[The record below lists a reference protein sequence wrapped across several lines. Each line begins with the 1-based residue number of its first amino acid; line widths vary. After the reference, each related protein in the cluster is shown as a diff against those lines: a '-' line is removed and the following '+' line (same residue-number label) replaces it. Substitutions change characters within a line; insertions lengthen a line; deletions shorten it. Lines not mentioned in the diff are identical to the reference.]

1 MAVGWG
7 ILGSGFIA
15 AIFAGGIAGSETG
28 RLVAVGSRDQAAA
41 DAFAQRHGGRG
52 YGSYDAVLADE
63 AVDAV
68 YIALPNHLHLDWTI
82 RCAEA
87 GKHVL
92 CEKPLALNAVQAL
105 QAFEACRAHGV
116 FCMEAFM
123 YRCHPQ
129 TWMLRQLLADGVI
142 GDVRVVQA
150 DFGYA
155 ASTTGIRDVNEWG
168 GGAIVDVGSYCT
180 SMARLVAGA
189 PAVEISGAA
198 HLDPATRV
206 DHWATAVVRYA
217 NEVTAVLSCSSRV
230 PLGAQVRI
238 YADKG
243 SMIVPS
249 PWHPGQ
255 AGASIH
261 ILPER
266 EEPHIIEVPAA
277 RDLYALEVDAVGRSL
292 EAGEAPDM
300 PWSDTL
306 ENMRTLDG
314 WRESVGLHFDGEG
327 NRAPIRAPRLEERRM
342 SCIDVD
348 RVAKPM
354 SRLVLGTM
362 VMRPGQLPL
371 TNELMDGFV
380 AAGGTAIDT
389 ARIYGTE
396 PVVGLWLQLSGM
408 RDRLVIIGKGCG
420 PGRVRP
426 EYLDEELQ
434 QSLEAMRLEHFDL
447 YLLHRD
453 DHNVP
458 VGELIDA
465 LNDHVRAGRIRAF
478 GASNWTTRRLQEANA
493 YAEAN
498 GLLGF
503 VVSSPNL
510 SLATQNEEAWPGT
523 VSVSDRPEELR
534 WYKEEQLPVLS
545 WSSQA
550 RGFFTAR
557 AHPED
562 GSDSE
567 LVRVWYS
574 DANWERK
581 RRAAELGARLGATA
595 NQVALAWVLHQPF
608 PTAALIGPAT
618 AEEAQDSYGALRLE
632 LTAEQVAWLNL
643 ERDQP

>member
-1 MAVGWG
+1 MTVGWG
-7 ILGSGFIA
+7 ILGTGRIA
-15 AIFAGGIAGSETG
+15 ALFAGGIAGSETG
-28 RLVAVGSRDQAAA
+28 RLVAVGSRDQEAA
-41 DAFAQRHGGRG
+41 DAFAERHGGRG
-52 YGSYDAVLADE
+52 HGSYDAVLADE

-105 QAFEACRAHGV
+105 QAFEVCRAHGV
-116 FCMEAFM
+116 FCMEGFM

-129 TWMLRQLLADGVI
+129 TWTLRRLLADGVI

-155 ASTTGIRDVNEWG
+155 ASDIGIRDVNAWG
-168 GGAIVDVGSYCT
+168 GGAIMDVGCYCT

-189 PAVEISGAA
+189 PAVAISGAA
-198 HLDPATRV
+198 HLDPTTRV

-217 NEVTAVLSCSSRV
+217 NDVTAVLSCAGRV
-230 PLGAQVRI
+230 RLGGQVRI

-243 SMIVPS
+243 TMIVPS
-249 PWHPGQ
+249 PWHPGRE
-255 AGASIH
+255 GASIH
-261 ILPER
+261 VHPEQD
-266 EEPHIIEVPAA
+266 EPQIVEVPAA
-277 RDLYALEVDAVGRSL
+277 RGLYALEADAVGRSL
-292 EAGEAPDM
+292 QDGEAPEM
-300 PWSDTL
+300 PWSETL

-314 WRESVGLHFDGEG
+314 WRASVGLRFNGEG
-327 NRAPIRAPRLEERRM
+327 KRAPIHAPRPEERRM
-342 SCIDVD
+342 SYIEVD
-348 RVAKPM
+348 GVSEPL

-362 VMRPGQLPL
+362 VMQPGQLSL
-371 TNELMDGFV
+371 TDELMDGFV
-380 AAGGTAIDT
+380 AAGGTTIDT

-396 PVVGLWLQLSGM
+396 SVVGLWLQLSGI
-408 RDRLVIIGKGCG
+408 RDRLVVIGKGCG

-426 EYLDEELQ
+426 EYLAEELQ
-434 QSLEAMRLEHFDL
+434 QSLEAMRLEYFDL

-453 DHNVP
+453 DPNVP

-465 LNDHVRAGRIRAF
+465 LNEHARAGRIRAF
-478 GASNWTTRRLQEANA
+478 GASNWTTRRLREANA

-523 VSVSDRPEELR
+523 VSISDQPQELR
-534 WYKEEQLPVLS
+534 WYKAEQLPVLS

-557 AHPED
+557 THPED
-562 GSDSE
+562 RSDSE

>member
-7 ILGSGFIA
+7 ILGTGRIA
-15 AIFAGGIAGSETG
+15 AIFAAGIGGSETG
-28 RLVAVGSRDQAAA
+28 RLVGVGSRDKAAA
-41 DAFAQRHGGRG
+41 DAFAERHGGRG
-52 YGSYDAVLADE
+52 HGSYDAVLADE
-63 AVDAV
+63 AVEAV

-92 CEKPLALNAVQAL
+92 CEKPLALNAAQAL
-105 QAFEACRAHGV
+105 QALEACRAHDV
-116 FCMEAFM
+116 FCMEGFM

-129 TWMLRQLLADGVI
+129 TWTLRRLLADGGI
-142 GDVRVVQA
+142 GDVRVVQG
-150 DFGYA
+150 DFGYV
-155 ASTTGIRDVNEWG
+155 ASASGIRDVNEWG
-168 GGAIVDVGSYCT
+168 GGAIMDVGCYCT

-189 PAVEISGAA
+189 PAMEISGAA
-198 HLDPATRV
+198 HLDPTTRV
-206 DHWATAVVRYA
+206 DYWATAVVRYA
-217 NEVTAVLSCSSRV
+217 NDVTAVLSCATRV
-230 PLGAQVRI
+230 PLGGQVRI
-238 YADKG
+238 YGDKG
-243 SMIVPS
+243 SITVPS
-249 PWHPGQ
+249 PWFPGRQ
-255 AGASIH
+255 GASILIH
-261 ILPER
+261 SEDDESR
-266 EEPHIIEVPAA
+266 VVEVPAA
-277 RDLYALEVDAVGRSL
+277 RDLYALEVDAVGRNL
-292 EAGEAPDM
+292 QAGEAPDM
-300 PWSDTL
+300 PWTETL

-314 WRESVGLHFDGEG
+314 WRESVGLRFDGEG
-327 NRAPIRAPRLEERRM
+327 RRAPIHAPRLQERRM
-342 SCIDVD
+342 SSIEVD
-348 RVAKPM
+348 GVPKPL

-362 VMRPGQLPL
+362 VMQPGQLPL
-371 TNELMDGFV
+371 TNELMDGFIE
-380 AAGGTAIDT
+380 AGGTTIDT

-396 PVVGLWLQLSGM
+396 PVVGLWLELSGL
-408 RDRLVIIGKGCG
+408 RERLVVIGKGCG

-426 EYLDEELQ
+426 EYLAEELQ
-434 QSLEAMRLEHFDL
+434 QSLEAMRLEYFDL

-453 DHNVP
+453 DPTVP

-465 LNDHVRAGRIRAF
+465 LNEHARAGRIRVF
-478 GASNWTTRRLQEANA
+478 GGSNWTTRRLSEANA

-534 WYKEEQLPVLS
+534 WYNEEQFPLLS

-550 RGFFTAR
+550 RGFFTPRAR
-557 AHPED
+557 PED
-562 GSDSE
+562 HSDNE

-574 DANWERK
+574 DVNWERK

-595 NQVALAWVLHQPF
+595 NQIALAWVLHQPF

-632 LTAEQVAWLNL
+632 LTAQQVAWLNL
-643 ERDQP
+643 ERDLP

>member
-1 MAVGWG
+1 MTVGWG
-7 ILGSGFIA
+7 ILGTGRIA
-15 AIFAGGIAGSETG
+15 AFFAGGIAGSETG
-28 RLVAVGSRDQAAA
+28 RLVAVGSRDKEAA
-41 DAFAQRHGGRG
+41 DAFAERHGGRG
-52 YGSYDAVLADE
+52 HGSYDAVLADE

-105 QAFEACRAHGV
+105 QAFEVCRAHGV
-116 FCMEAFM
+116 FCMEGFM

-129 TWMLRQLLADGVI
+129 TWTLRRLLADGVI

-155 ASTTGIRDVNEWG
+155 ASDIGIRDVNAWG
-168 GGAIVDVGSYCT
+168 GGAIMDVGCYCT

-189 PAVEISGAA
+189 PAVDISGAA
-198 HLDPATRV
+198 HLDPTTGV

-217 NEVTAVLSCSSRV
+217 NDVTAVLSCAGRV
-230 PLGAQVRI
+230 RLGGQVRI

-243 SMIVPS
+243 SMSVPS
-249 PWHPGQ
+249 PWHPGRE
-255 AGASIH
+255 GARIH
-261 ILPER
+261 VHPEQG
-266 EEPHIIEVPAA
+266 EPQIVEVPAA
-277 RDLYALEVDAVGRSL
+277 RGLYALEVDAVGHSL
-292 EAGEAPDM
+292 QDGEAPEM
-300 PWSDTL
+300 PWSETL

-314 WRESVGLHFDGEG
+314 WRASVGLRFDGEG
-327 NRAPIRAPRLEERRM
+327 RQAPIHAPRPEERRM
-342 SCIDVD
+342 SYIEVD
-348 RVAKPM
+348 GVSKPVL
-354 SRLVLGTM
+354 RLVLGTM
-362 VMRPGQLPL
+362 VMQPGQLSL
-371 TNELMDGFV
+371 TDELMDGFV
-380 AAGGTAIDT
+380 AAGGTTIDT

-396 PVVGLWLQLSGM
+396 SVVGLWLRLSGI
-408 RDRLVIIGKGCG
+408 RDRPVVIGKGCG

-426 EYLDEELQ
+426 EYLAEELQ
-434 QSLEAMRLEHFDL
+434 QSLEAMRLEYFDL

-453 DHNVP
+453 DPNVP

-465 LNDHVRAGRIRAF
+465 LNEHARAGRIRAF
-478 GASNWTTRRLQEANA
+478 GASNWTTRRLLKANA

-503 VVSSPNL
+503 VASSPNL

-523 VSVSDRPEELR
+523 VSISDQPQELR
-534 WYKEEQLPVLS
+534 WYNEEQFPLLS

-550 RGFFTAR
+550 RGFFTPR
-557 AHPED
+557 AHPENR
-562 GSDSE
+562 SDSE

-595 NQVALAWVLHQPF
+595 NQIALAWVLHQPF

-643 ERDQP
+643 ERDHP